1 MATGN
6 GNEASAGGQA
16 ATPLT
21 GPASWQLDPS
31 ASAVTLSHKTIWGL
45 VTVRGEFTDLSGSA
59 EILADGSAHGRLEI
73 GAASL
78 DTKHGKR
85 DEHLRSGDFFNVNEH
100 PKIVVDVTKAASRDG
115 DSVQADGTLT
125 VAGQTRPLSV
135 TAKITER
142 ADDAITLTAD
152 GQFDRAD
159 FGMTWN
165 QLGMIK
171 GAAQVSV
178 VARFV
183 KPTA

>member
-1 MATGN
+1 M
-6 GNEASAGGQA
+6 
-16 ATPLT
+16 
-21 GPASWQLDPS
+21 
-31 ASAVTLSHKTIWGL
+31 TLSHKTIWGL
-45 VTVRGEFTDLSGSA
+45 ATVRGQFTDLSGSA
-59 EILADGSAHGRLEI
+59 EILADGSAHGRIEI

-78 DTKHGKR
+78 DTKHAKR
-85 DEHLRSGDFFNVNEH
+85 DKHLRSGDFFNVTVH
-100 PKIVVDVTKAASRDG
+100 PKIVVDITKAASRDS

-135 TAKITER
+135 TAKITET

-165 QLGMIK
+165 RLGMIK